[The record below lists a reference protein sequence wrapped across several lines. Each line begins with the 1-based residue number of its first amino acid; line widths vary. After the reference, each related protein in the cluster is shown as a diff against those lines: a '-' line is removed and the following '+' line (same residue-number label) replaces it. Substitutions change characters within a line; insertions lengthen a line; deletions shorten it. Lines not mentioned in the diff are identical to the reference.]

1 MEWFTQNLA
10 QSLIVIGLVLLAVEI
25 AILGFSTFILFFVG
39 LAAVFA
45 GVLMFVGVIP
55 ETLMSA
61 ALAVGLIT
69 AMDAALLW
77 KPLKNLQSKVDKQPA
92 QNDLIGHTFM
102 LDEDLNPASNI
113 EYHYSGIQWKLKSS
127 KCIPAGTMVK
137 VVKNAVGIFYVE
149 PEE

>member
-1 MEWFTQNLA
+1 MEWFSENLA
-10 QSLIVIGLVLLAVEI
+10 QSLIVIGLILLAVEI

-39 LAAVFA
+39 LAAVFT

-69 AMDAALLW
+69 AIDAALLW
-77 KPLKNLQSKVDKQPA
+77 KPLKNMQSKVDRRPA

-102 LDEDLNPASNI
+102 LDEDLNATSNI
-113 EYHYSGIQWKLKSS
+113 EYHYSGIQWQLKSS
-127 KCIPAGTMVK
+127 KSIPAGTMVK
-137 VVKNAVGIFYVE
+137 VVKNAVGTFYVE
-149 PEE
+149 PE